1 MFLLSQVEPG
11 LDYAYFICQ
20 GAALFSRLEMC
31 HVHVVKD
38 DSVSQLT
45 VFDLRN
51 ISDKYLVE
59 IEACK
64 PLDLMNH
71 HSLDKKVALKSIIP
85 GIVLNQSSDARFCGY
100 QTSQFVSLFKEVKA
114 N

>member
-11 LDYAYFICQ
+11 LDYAYSICQ

-38 DSVSQLT
+38 NSVSQLA

-59 IEACK
+59 IQACK
-64 PLDLMNH
+64 TIGSDE
-71 HSLDKKVALKSIIP
+71 SSFSRQKKFP
-85 GIVLNQSSDARFCGY
+85 
-100 QTSQFVSLFKEVKA
+100 
-114 N
+114 